1 MSTNRRVE
9 EGEGGQEVASPTR
22 DELVTQ
28 LELLAEENQ
37 QLRESYTQ
45 AKRTKYRQTALGLA
59 VVGLAAVAGGLL
71 VPRASTVLFALGG
84 IGLFGG
90 VLTYFLT
97 PEQFVSADVGRDVY
111 ATLAGNE
118 AALAGELGLS
128 DERRY
133 VPLETG
139 DRDVR
144 LFVPQHESAATPEDD
159 ALTQTIVVPDDGE
172 RRGLALD
179 PSGQRLFRAF
189 EAALTGPVSATPGE
203 LGDQLSEAIVEQFE
217 LARSASAES
226 DPADGR
232 LTVAITGSV
241 YGPLDTFD
249 HPIASF
255 LAVGIARGLDQP
267 VSLEVTEQPDGDAG
281 ALVTCRWSEDEK
293 PAE

>member
-1 MSTNRRVE
+1 MSTNRQVAAD
-9 EGEGGQEVASPTR
+9 EGGNEGASPTR
-22 DELVTQ
+22 DELATQ
-28 LELLAEENQ
+28 LELLAEENR

-45 AKRTKYRQTALGLA
+45 AKRTTYRQTALGLA
-59 VVGLAAVAGGLL
+59 VVGLGAVAGALL
-71 VPRASTVLFALGG
+71 VPRASTILFALGG

-118 AALAGELGLS
+118 AALVGELGLS

-139 DRDVR
+139 DSSVR
-144 LFVPQHESAATPEDD
+144 LFVPQHESAAVPDD
-159 ALTQTIVVPDDGE
+159 EALTQTIVVPDDGE

-179 PSGQRLFRAF
+179 PSGTRLFRAF
-189 EAALTGPVSATPGE
+189 EEALTGPVSAAPGE
-203 LGDQLSEAIVEQFE
+203 LGDQLTEALVEQFE

-226 DPADGR
+226 DPDEGR
-232 LTVAITGSV
+232 LTVAIGGSV

-255 LAVGIARGLDQP
+255 LAVGLARGLDRP
-267 VSLEVTEQPDGDAG
+267 ISLSVTEQSDGDVE
-281 ALVTCRWSEDEK
+281 ALVTCRWDETDE
-293 PAE
+293 AGE

>member
-9 EGEGGQEVASPTR
+9 ADEEADATDARTR

-59 VVGLAAVAGGLL
+59 AVGVIAVAGGLL
-71 VPRASTVLFALGG
+71 VPRVSTVLFALGG
-84 IGLFGG
+84 IGLFSGI
-90 VLTYFLT
+90 LTYFLT

-133 VPLETG
+133 VPLEAG
-139 DRDVR
+139 DGGVR
-144 LFVPQHESAATPEDD
+144 LFVPQHENADLPDD
-159 ALTQTIVVPDDGE
+159 EALTQTIVVPDDGD

-179 PSGQRLFRAF
+179 PSGERLFRAF
-189 EAALTGPVSATPGE
+189 EDALTGSASTAPGE
-203 LGDQLSEAIVEQFE
+203 LGDQLAEAVVEQFE
-217 LARSASAES
+217 LARAASAES
-226 DPADGR
+226 DPDDGR

-241 YGPLDTFD
+241 YGPLETFD

-255 LAVGIARGLDQP
+255 LAVGIARGLDRP
-267 VSLEVTEQPDGDAG
+267 VSLEVTEQADGDTD
-281 ALVTCRWSEDEK
+281 ALVTCRWSEGDESD
-293 PAE
+293 E